1 MRHKARMKGFT
12 LIELLVVIAI
22 IALLISILLPALG
35 KARCASRM
43 SICLSNLRQMSIA
56 TQSYAADY
64 QDRIFSFTWQPGSYN
79 GIDPAADPDAAGLI
93 PCPAGAPIQAS
104 ANQAVYIMRKRGD
117 RTGSTIIPPIMTW
130 IPNVLYSHLVLQDY
144 LAARIPEKMV
154 VCPED
159 VWRNRWQDWHAFEDG
174 AFEPY
179 QPPHTDPL
187 NKRWPYSSSYQPPP
201 CTYDHSPVGQRI
213 QQVGNQYF
221 QYTIPGGALIG
232 NRKIADVASPSSKVL
247 LMDEVDR
254 HCGLKPLYYS
264 NQNARNTLAF
274 FDGSASTKK
283 TADANQGMKPN
294 QPNDLTPTQ
303 MIYDP
308 YGQTPS
314 QLWMPPP
321 SNAVAEIVLGF
332 YRYTRGGLQGVDFGG
347 TEVRGNGY

>member
-43 SICLSNLRQMSIA
+43 SICLSNLKQMATA
-56 TQSYAADY
+56 TQSYAADF
-64 QDRIFSFTWQPGSYN
+64 QDRIFAFTWQPGSYN
-79 GIDPAADPDAAGLI
+79 GIDPSDPDASGLL
-93 PCPAGAPIQAS
+93 PCPAMDPIGAS
-104 ANQAVYIMRKRGD
+104 ARQAVYIMRKRGD
-117 RTGSTIIPPIMTW
+117 RSGSAQMPLPAAW
-130 IPNVLYSHLVLQDY
+130 IPQVLYSHLVLQDY

-179 QPPHTDPL
+179 QPPHTDPN

-201 CTYDHSPVGQRI
+201 CTYDHSIPVNRI
-213 QQVGNQYF
+213 RQTGNQYY

-264 NQNARNTLAF
+264 NQNARNTLGF
-274 FDGSASTKK
+274 FDGSASIKK
-283 TADANQGMKPN
+283 TADANQGMQPD
-294 QPNDLTPTQ
+294 QPNNNTPTQ
-303 MIYDP
+303 MVYDP
-308 YGQTPS
+308 YGATPP

-321 SNAVAEIVLGF
+321 SNAVAEIVIGF
-332 YRYTRGGLQGVDFGG
+332 YRYTRSGLQGVDFGG
-347 TEVRGNGY
+347 SEVRGNGY